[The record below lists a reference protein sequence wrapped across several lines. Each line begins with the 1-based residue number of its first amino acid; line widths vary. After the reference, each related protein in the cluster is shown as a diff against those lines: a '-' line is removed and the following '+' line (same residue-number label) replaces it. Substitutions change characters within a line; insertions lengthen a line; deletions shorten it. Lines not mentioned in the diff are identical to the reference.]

1 MTDRI
6 AQPSIAATY
15 HQDCDAQG
23 CWTGLDA
30 VLTVE
35 NSALIGAAISRNE
48 LTASGTFV
56 FGAIELLS
64 VKEGFEQWQRDG
76 DDGSSPPLSS

>member
-1 MTDRI
+1 M
-6 AQPSIAATY
+6 
-15 HQDCDAQG
+15 
-23 CWTGLDA
+23 
-30 VLTVE
+30 LTVE